1 MGELAAAGTAVLWA
15 MSSMLFTLGGR
26 RIGAESVN
34 LIRLYFGMIFIVI
47 THWFVMG
54 VPFDMEVEG
63 WRHGVLLV
71 SAFVGLVIGDGALFY
86 AFVLIGARLSMLIMS
101 LVPVFSAI
109 FARICFSENLST
121 PELIA
126 IGFSVLAIA
135 YVVGEKRDGDNS
147 KSQQIERSDF
157 AWGVVMSLIGV
168 LGQTG
173 NLIITKYALADDF
186 STLSATEIRIL
197 YSMLILTIWAIFRG
211 QLGTIISHF
220 RDRKSMLILAIGA
233 FVGPFVGIWLSYI
246 AINETRVAIASVI
259 MATPPLL
266 LIPLSAF
273 YFGERMTVR
282 SVLGTV
288 LAFLGIAC
296 LIWLQ
301 GSEDQ
306 SNELP
311 DKLKTQSSL
320 TAETSVTLG

>member
-34 LIRLYFGMIFIVI
+34 LIRLYFGMFFILI
-47 THWFVMG
+47 THWCLVG
-54 VPFDMEVEG
+54 VPVDMEVEG
-63 WRHGVLLV
+63 WRHAVLLV

-101 LVPVFSAI
+101 LVPVFSAV
-109 FARICFSENLST
+109 FAFICFGESLST
-121 PELIA
+121 REFAA
-126 IGFSVLAIA
+126 ICFSVLAIA
-135 YVVGEKRDGDNS
+135 YVVGENRKDENS
-147 KSQQIERSDF
+147 NVQGVERSNF
-157 AWGVVMSLIGV
+157 ILGVVMSLVGV

-173 NLIITKYALADDF
+173 NLIITKYALVDNF

-197 YSMLILTIWAIFRG
+197 YSMLILTIWAILRG
-211 QLGTIISHF
+211 QLGAIVSHF
-220 RDRKSMLILAIGA
+220 RDRKSMLIIAAGA

-266 LIPLSAF
+266 LIPLSA
-273 YFGERMTVR
+273 YCFGEKMTVR
-282 SVLGTV
+282 SVVGTV
-288 LAFLGIAC
+288 FAFLGIAG

-301 GSEDQ
+301 GGDDPESTKPEI
-306 SNELP
+306 E
-311 DKLKTQSSL
+311 KTQSTPTQVES
-320 TAETSVTLG
+320 ATLG